1 MCAIYV
7 TPAAAVE
14 WSGVEEL
21 VLEGLLRGEPVRRQR
36 LQQPPAQRERAVREP
51 RHAAARGH
59 RGGVFIL
66 VSTNTLVREAPTVQ
80 ARRRREEG
88 AGGAGPGAGG
98 RRRGKI

>member
-59 RGGVFIL
+59 RGGLPGRGVL
-66 VSTNTLVREAPTVQ
+66 VIVVLYVIKPIIENFE
-80 ARRRREEG
+80 
-88 AGGAGPGAGG
+88 
-98 RRRGKI
+98 